1 MVRLAEVWKGLVM
14 AIWSMADFLLELGHL
29 SRAMQESYPK
39 QQMDH
44 QLSLIVEKVG
54 GVLAIEEPHELS
66 ILARSSRRH
75 RRFLA
80 SLLLEYK
87 FA

>member
-39 QQMDH
+39 QQRDH
-44 QLSLIVEKVG
+44 
-54 GVLAIEEPHELS
+54 
-66 ILARSSRRH
+66 
-75 RRFLA
+75 
-80 SLLLEYK
+80 
-87 FA
+87 